1 MRGRMLLTEEAF
13 TLATV
18 ARNDRLRAPHRI
30 RSPVP
35 LDPLP
40 PWTREGGQD
49 GPHTRQ
55 FTQT

>member
-1 MRGRMLLTEEAF
+1 MLLMEEAF

-30 RSPVP
+30 CSPVP
-35 LDPLP
+35 LDPLF
-40 PWTREGGQD
+40 PWTREGSQD

-55 FTQT
+55 FTQI